1 MGTLD
6 EAIREHLELKR
17 RQGAGDDEIQ
27 KAEAEAFGPA
37 GDDLPASPMTAPAGE
52 GDQLD
57 KVFSGE
63 GEADDAPPTTVLA
76 SGSETIAPEAPE
88 EEVAVDT
95 EVEVEAPAGDAPVEV
110 AESVEVEAPEV
121 EVSSEPPAEA
131 EPPSAPEPAAA
142 SEPAGTSVSE
152 PVDLGD
158 DAADASDL
166 LEAERAN
173 LTGHPTENYDVDAA
187 IAEEEELDLLSDSR
201 LSEELD
207 RALGET
213 ETDQP
218 GGLGEPPG
226 AEPPTGIG
234 EETAE
239 AEEVEEVEE
248 LPEPNFDIEPAG
260 RPGETGSAS
269 PLEETPDFLEE
280 SDASDELWFEQGE
293 PKDFDFGD

>member
-6 EAIREHLELKR
+6 EAIKEHLELRR
-17 RQGAGDDEIQ
+17 RQGAGEDEIQ

-37 GDDLPASPMTAPAGE
+37 GDDLPASPMTVPADE

-63 GEADDAPPTTVLA
+63 GETDDAPPTTVLA
-76 SGSETIAPEAPE
+76 SGTEAVAPGAPEAE
-88 EEVAVDT
+88 AV
-95 EVEVEAPAGDAPVEV
+95 VEAAVEAPEAEAVVEV
-110 AESVEVEAPEV
+110 SESVEVEAPEV
-121 EVSSEPPAEA
+121 EAPPEPPAEP

-142 SEPAGTSVSE
+142 SEPAAPSAPG

-207 RALGET
+207 RALGDAEG
-213 ETDQP
+213 DLP
-218 GGLGEPPG
+218 AGLGEAPA
-226 AEPPTGIG
+226 AEPPAGAG
-234 EETAE
+234 EETAG
-239 AEEVEEVEE
+239 AEEVEE
-248 LPEPNFDIEPAG
+248 LPEPNFDIEPAE
-260 RPGETGSAS
+260 RPGDTGSTS